1 MREEIQN
8 KEYWDTLI
16 IDHLSDNISEK
27 DSCLL
32 NEWLAESLKHQSYF
46 DGMKELWE
54 SSGITNPYLPFDY
67 ERAYSLF
74 VKRVHGNHPEA
85 SLRPLRKSLVFIRRV
100 TIIAA
105 VIIPFVIL
113 GYYTV
118 LYFDAQKPAIELLLS
133 EVVSPNGSKTQLRLA
148 DGTVV
153 WLNSGSKLFY
163 NNGFGKENRVLELE
177 GEAYLNVSH
186 NEEIPLI
193 VKAGGLNVKVLG
205 TKFNVNAYSD
215 NGEIKVSLLEGS
227 VSMTDYRTA
236 GTTVLKPMETGIY
249 QVNTQQIT
257 VKKGLDKNALNW
269 MKNQLVFS
277 GETFEEIVHILERR
291 FDVKIRIHNQS
302 LQYRCF
308 GGVFGKEESIDY
320 VLKVWAVYGEFIFT
334 IKEGIIDIY

>member
-16 IDHLSDNISEK
+16 IDRLSDNISEK
-27 DSCLL
+27 ESSLL
-32 NEWLAESLKHQSYF
+32 NEWLAESPKHQSYF

-54 SSGITNPYLPFDY
+54 SSGIADPDLPFDY
-67 ERAYSLF
+67 ERAYALF
-74 VKRVHGNHPEA
+74 VKRVRENRPEA
-85 SLRPLRKSLVFIRRV
+85 SVRPLAKSSVFIRRV
-100 TIIAA
+100 AVIAA

-118 LYFDAQKPAIELLLS
+118 LYFDMQKQVVEPLLS
-133 EVVSPNGSKTQLRLA
+133 KVVSPNGSKTKLRLA

-163 NNGFGKENRVLELE
+163 NDSFGKENRALELE

-186 NEEIPLI
+186 NEKIPLT
-193 VKAGGLNVKVLG
+193 VKVGKLNVKVLG
-205 TKFNVNAYSD
+205 TKFNVNAYPD
-215 NGEIKVSLLEGS
+215 NEEIKVSLLEGS
-227 VSMTDYRTA
+227 VSMTDFRAA

-249 QVNTQQIT
+249 RINTQQIT

-277 GETFEEIVHILERR
+277 GETFEEIAHVLERR
-291 FDVKIRIHNQS
+291 FDVKIRVHNKK
-302 LQYRCF
+302 LQKRCF
-308 GGVFGKEESIDY
+308 GGDFGKEKSVDK
-320 VLKVWAVYGEFIFT
+320 VLKVMAVNGKFTYT

>member
-1 MREEIQN
+1 MRERIQY

-16 IDHLSDNISEK
+16 IDHLSDEISEK

-32 NEWLAESLKHQSYF
+32 NEWLAESLKHQSYL

-54 SSGITNPYLPFDY
+54 SSGIANPDLLFDY

-74 VKRVHGNHPEA
+74 VKRIHEKRPET

-100 TIIAA
+100 AIIAA
-105 VIIPFVIL
+105 VIISVVIL
-113 GYYTV
+113 RYYTV

-163 NNGFGKENRVLELE
+163 NDGFGKENRALELE

-186 NEEIPLI
+186 NEKIPLT

-205 TKFNVNAYSD
+205 TKFNVNAYPD
-215 NGEIKVSLLEGS
+215 NEEIKVSLLEGS
-227 VSMTDYRTA
+227 VSMTDYRTT
-236 GTTVLKPMETGIY
+236 GTTVLKPMETGVY

-277 GETFEEIVHILERR
+277 GETFEEIARILERR
-291 FDVKIRIHNQS
+291 FDVKIRIHNKR
-302 LQYRCF
+302 LQKRCF
-308 GGVFGKEESIDY
+308 GGDFGKEESIDK
-320 VLKVWAVYGEFIFT
+320 VLKVMSVNGEFRYT